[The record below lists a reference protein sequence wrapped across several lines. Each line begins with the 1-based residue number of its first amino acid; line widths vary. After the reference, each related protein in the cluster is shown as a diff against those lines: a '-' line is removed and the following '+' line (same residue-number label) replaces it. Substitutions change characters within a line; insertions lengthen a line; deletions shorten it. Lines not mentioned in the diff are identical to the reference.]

1 MSRHAIDTIPWSN
14 FERPDGALHH
24 PKTTSGLCLA
34 CDVSSPCLYGFGVS
48 SYSNINNHR
57 NESAQKVIAKSV
69 RHFRLQNERDILL
82 RFQRRTS
89 AIRPLIEE
97 LKDTNSPPT
106 LILKYLDDDVLN
118 ASNKQRLTHSEV
130 VFVARKMLEA
140 LAVLHDEG
148 FVHTGVISRSLH
160 LCC

>member
-1 MSRHAIDTIPWSN
+1 MSP
-14 FERPDGALHH
+14 
-24 PKTTSGLCLA
+24 
-34 CDVSSPCLYGFGVS
+34 
-48 SYSNINNHR
+48 YSNINDHR

-97 LKDTNSPPT
+97 VEDANSPPT
-106 LILKYLDDDVLN
+106 LILKYLNDDVLN
-118 ASNKQRLTHSEV
+118 ASNKQPLTHFEV
-130 VFVARKMLEA
+130 VSVARKMLEA

-148 FVHTGVISRSLH
+148 FVRTGVMSRSLH